1 MKSAQG
7 ITQQLAEF
15 AASIRY
21 GDLPPE
27 VPQRAHDLTIDFI
40 GNIVRAGAEANST
53 PSLLG
58 VVWRLGLDGPGQS
71 AVFGLNRRYPPA
83 TAALINGMLGHS
95 LHFNDTHSESSTH
108 PSAPVM
114 PAALAAAE
122 MPGASGRDLL
132 VALVA
137 GYEVMLRVANAL
149 DPTVHYARGFH
160 PTATA
165 GVFGATAGAGR
176 IVRLA
181 AAMNGLIAASLAR
194 EDFVGASESFLPSA
208 CQKRHTQLDTT

>member
-165 GVFGATAGAGR
+165 GVFGDGTTVVFGT
-176 IVRLA
+176 
-181 AAMNGLIAASLAR
+181 S
-194 EDFVGASESFLPSA
+194 SESIG
-208 CQKRHTQLDTT
+208 RHDSGGHGWREHRSRRRWNYGRHRCGM